1 MIHDSHGTDA
11 DGQRCRDKGIGELV
25 VSLAAGFAL
34 EPFAQVFDAGF
45 QVYGLADERAKGK
58 RDDEHG
64 SAGGRQCFTVND
76 EHLLHGAAQSDKQ
89 NAQPRRFMSVSW
101 MRGVI
106 KRPPIRPSS
115 PPAIKSATL
124 MIVPKPGMSL
134 PY

>member
-89 NAQPRRFMSVSW
+89 NAQPRRLHERVLDAGRDKTSAYKAQQSA
-101 MRGVI
+101 RNQ
-106 KRPPIRPSS
+106 KRDVDDRS
-115 PPAIKSATL
+115 PNPA
-124 MIVPKPGMSL
+124 
-134 PY
+134 